1 MQRAMANP
9 GKWMGALGTG
19 LALPFFS
26 LAAHAAGV
34 GEAPSLQ
41 LESAAMSQSVPAR
54 WRDYALASITPQ
66 FSWALAPQ
74 QLEPPRV
81 LDSYTG
87 RVEKTALFGL
97 GSERSEISISVADGR
112 ISDTPAMMPGQP
124 SRLVETA
131 QAGFKR
137 TMVAPSLALR
147 WGESGAVHLTGLL
160 AYQRFATLNLGLM
173 QGDGWAPPPSWLGDS
188 SYGAGARVDVQN
200 RLSERLG
207 WSVGYQSHVSMGAF
221 DRYRGVFADRADF
234 DIPASLSATLEY
246 AITPRFSADIGI
258 QRIDYSS
265 IRPFASS
272 NLPRQFLALLGDGSS
287 PVFAWKDL
295 DVYSIGWTFR
305 GEQVGN
311 FQLRYTTRQQPVP
324 SSRLLAD
331 ALESATANDMVSLGW
346 SRMFGKDSRLSLTA
360 SYASSPYLL
369 MMPTQVTRRD
379 ARATRGEFE
388 ALWSMRF

>member
-1 MQRAMANP
+1 MQRAMANS
-9 GKWMGALGTG
+9 GKWVGALGTG

-26 LAAHAAGV
+26 LAAQAAGV
-34 GEAPSLQ
+34 GDAPSLQ

-87 RVEKTALFGL
+87 RVETTALFGL
-97 GSERSEISISVADGR
+97 GSERSEISVSVANGR

-188 SYGAGARVDVQN
+188 SYGAGVRVDVQN

-207 WSVGYQSHVSMGAF
+207 WSIGYQSHVSMGAF

-234 DIPASLSATLEY
+234 DIPASLSAALEY

-295 DVYSIGWTFR
+295 DVYSIGWTFH

-331 ALESATANDMVSLGW
+331 ALDSATANDMVSLGW
-346 SRMFGKDSRLSLTA
+346 SRLFGKDSRLSLMA